1 MDGRSYYGC
10 FRVDTKG
17 SAEVEAVL
25 LKVIGA
31 ELPAQVDWA
40 MNLGKVTPRRVHDLY
55 SPSRCP
61 APTPNPNRSQYDFYP
76 RASGKGNAVCY
87 LQQRYGLA
95 PEQCVALFDDD
106 NDLPM
111 ARQCGTQL
119 LPGLTSKSVARAAAE
134 HPEWQVASRKGQGVF
149 AIEELL
155 EGLLQRVRRER
166 REAGEGEGG
175 LPVREENEQVLVLPG
190 DA

>member
-1 MDGRSYYGC
+1 MR
-10 FRVDTKG
+10 
-17 SAEVEAVL
+17 
-25 LKVIGA
+25 
-31 ELPAQVDWA
+31 
-40 MNLGKVTPRRVHDLY
+40 
-55 SPSRCP
+55 
-61 APTPNPNRSQYDFYP
+61 
-76 RASGKGNAVCY
+76 Y

-134 HPEWQVASRKGQGVF
+134 HPGWQVASRKGQGVF

-166 REAGEGEGG
+166 REAGEGEGEG
-175 LPVREENEQVLVLPG
+175 GPPVREENEQVLVLPG
-190 DA
+190 AA